1 MKRIYVS
8 LPISGY
14 DLDERKLYA
23 MWVKNLIKDKYP
35 KVAKVITP
43 FMFAPSRTNLT
54 RTIWVRTSKPCWSAM
69 PSIFVKGGRTPR
81 VVWQSSR
88 WQESMVKK

>member
-54 RTIWVRTSKPCWSAM
+54 RTIWARILKPCWNVM
-69 PSIFVKGGRTPR
+69 PSICARAGKTPR
-81 VVWQSSR
+81 VVWQSLR
-88 WQESMVKK
+88 WQEFTVKK